1 MKKLLKLCVDVIEP
15 FVHVKVEVSDVLVGG
30 VAVVI
35 KLSVGVGE
43 LFFHGS
49 APCVEVIPRHGHK
62 AKSIWW
68 KVGLLENYN

>member
-1 MKKLLKLCVDVIEP
+1 LKLCVNIIEP
-15 FVHVKVEVSDVLVGG
+15 CVKLGIDGGRLSVHGE
-30 VAVVI
+30 AVVI

-43 LFFHGS
+43 RFGHGD
-49 APCVEVIPRHGHK
+49 ATCVEVIPRHGHK